1 MVFKIEPRPRWA
13 RPYLNRICSTGS
25 YLCVLKFKGDRI
37 QSLVDEPRLC
47 DLSVITSL
55 VISLLDSLRP
65 QRIVPSLP
73 CAAGKVTQL
82 ICSIGSYLCVLKFKG
97 DRIPSLVDEPLL
109 CDLSVITGLVFP
121 LLVSLRPQRIILS
134 LPCAA
139 GKVTQLSLVILGNAL
154 PHKSNQDPNHK

>member
-1 MVFKIEPRPRWA
+1 EPRLRWA
-13 RPYLNRICSTGS
+13 RSYLNRICSIGSYLCVRKFKGDRIQSLVDEPRLCDLSVITGLVISLLVSLRPQRIVLSLPCAAGKVMQLICSTGS

-82 ICSIGSYLCVLKFKG
+82 
-97 DRIPSLVDEPLL
+97 
-109 CDLSVITGLVFP
+109 
-121 LLVSLRPQRIILS
+121 
-134 LPCAA
+134 
-139 GKVTQLSLVILGNAL
+139 
-154 PHKSNQDPNHK
+154 